1 MLDRYLTTIYFSSET
16 AWKEREAD
24 DESSDEEDENKRP
37 WHPEPLYIQPGSH
50 REQKAV
56 DILSMLINIYGSRE
70 LFVDEYTTMLAD
82 RLLAI
87 TDFNTDK
94 EIKNIELLKLK
105 FGENSFQ
112 RAAIMLRD
120 MMQSKRANALIVP
133 KITSP
138 GDNVPLTATVVSG
151 LFWPAFKNESVALPE
166 PVQR

>member
-1 MLDRYLTTIYFSSET
+1 
-16 AWKEREAD
+16 
-24 DESSDEEDENKRP
+24 
-37 WHPEPLYIQPGSH
+37 
-50 REQKAV
+50 
-56 DILSMLINIYGSRE
+56 MLINIYGSRD
-70 LFVDEYTTMLAD
+70 LFVDEYTNMLAD

-120 MMQSKRANALIVP
+120 MMQSKRVNALIVP
-133 KITSP
+133 KIANTE
-138 GDNVPLTATVVSG
+138 DTHINVPLSATVVSG
-151 LFWPAFKNESVALPE
+151 LFWPAFKSETVALPE

>member
-1 MLDRYLTTIYFSSET
+1 
-16 AWKEREAD
+16 
-24 DESSDEEDENKRP
+24 
-37 WHPEPLYIQPGSH
+37 
-50 REQKAV
+50 
-56 DILSMLINIYGSRE
+56 MLINIYGSRD
-70 LFVDEYTTMLAD
+70 LFVDEYTNMLAD

-133 KITSP
+133 KIASP
-138 GDNVPLTATVVSG
+138 EDTTLNVPLSATVVSG

-166 PVQR
+166 PVQRYGKVYKCTVTDGRQKIGRIRQRV